1 MISVDIRDQLLR
13 QFSDAGVS
21 GPWVL
26 PDDIADASAALG
38 AYIVCLHLPSIVEIA
53 LPRLPNSRLAS
64 GWYFYVGS
72 ARGTGGIRAR
82 LKRHLQPTKR
92 LHWHIDRLTVKA
104 DQIAALA
111 LVDDRECELVDKLLK
126 SGRFSIPV
134 AGFGSSDCRR
144 CASHLLSRK
153 ELRTHN
159 G

>member
-1 MISVDIRDQLLR
+1 M
-13 QFSDAGVS
+13 S
-21 GPWVL
+21 GPRV
-26 PDDIADASAALG
+26 PADETTDASAAWG
-38 AYIVCLHLPSIVEIA
+38 AYIMCLHLPSLVEIA
-53 LPRLPNSRLAS
+53 DPRLPISWLAT

-72 ARGTGGIRAR
+72 ARGSGGIRAR
-82 LKRHLQPTKR
+82 LKRHFQADKR
-92 LHWHIDRLTVKA
+92 LHGHIDQLTANA

-144 CASHLLSRK
+144 CASRLLSRT
-153 ELRTHN
+153 EPRTHN